1 MNNDD
6 LIYPEFPPE
15 AKGMDLT
22 TPTKI
27 ARAWYYTNILRRI
40 VTLRTNCI
48 VWIWTI
54 LTTAASHLWTA

>member
-54 LTTAASHLWTA
+54 L